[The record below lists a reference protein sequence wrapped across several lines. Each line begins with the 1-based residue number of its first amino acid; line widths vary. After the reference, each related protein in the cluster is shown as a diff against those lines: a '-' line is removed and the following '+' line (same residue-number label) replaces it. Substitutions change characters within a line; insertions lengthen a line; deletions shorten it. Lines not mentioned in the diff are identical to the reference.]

1 MYKMTIEEF
10 IDSMECSNTEQSQKQ
25 IAISAFRIAE
35 AAEQIAFATERMA
48 NSAKRKADATERI
61 ADLLSS
67 MVSFRK

>member
-1 MYKMTIEEF
+1 MYKTTIEEF
-10 IDSMECSNTEQSQKQ
+10 IEIMDYSNTEQSQKQ

-35 AAEQIAFATERMA
+35 AVERRAEAAERIAF
-48 NSAKRKADATERI
+48 ATERI